1 MTNEKIY
8 QYVLKYSYVFDQIP
22 NILDLI
28 TVQINKLWEW
38 EYGGRF
44 RKFTNDDDSKF
55 AIMLFLHREGYSYD
69 QIINKIKNTT
79 AIILGSDNEAQIS
92 DTCDE
97 CDGGGRYDCS
107 GCDGSRTVYCDDC
120 DGTGEVDGETCSSC
134 QGGGELDCDECDGD
148 GYNQCNQC
156 DGEGVIENPDKTM
169 FTTITYLTF
178 NPVIANYFR
187 ENLNG
192 VVPEISNSIYNDLH
206 KLDESDF
213 EVELLNDY
221 KKVSNYVIEVTS
233 DPEELTEL
241 ISDANAE
248 IEKKYLWILTA

>member
-156 DGEGVIENPDKTM
+156 AGDGVVENPDKTM

-178 NPVIANYFR
+178 NPVVANYFR

>member
-187 ENLNG
+187 KNLNG

>member
-1 MTNEKIY
+1 MKNPWLGFKHSEQMVHQLDEASVKEYNLTSKRDY
-8 QYVLKYSYVFDQIP
+8 QYLLNLAPEPWIGNIDGNLLVLYS
-22 NILDLI
+22 
-28 TVQINKLWEW
+28 
-38 EYGGRF
+38 
-44 RKFTNDDDSKF
+44 
-55 AIMLFLHREGYSYD
+55 
-69 QIINKIKNTT
+69 
-79 AIILGSDNEAQIS
+79 
-92 DTCDE
+92 
-97 CDGGGRYDCS
+97 
-107 GCDGSRTVYCDDC
+107 
-120 DGTGEVDGETCSSC
+120 
-134 QGGGELDCDECDGD
+134 
-148 GYNQCNQC
+148 
-156 DGEGVIENPDKTM
+156 NPGAT
-169 FTTITYLTF
+169 
-178 NPVIANYFR
+178 R

>member
-156 DGEGVIENPDKTM
+156 ENR
-169 FTTITYLTF
+169 FF
-178 NPVIANYFR
+178 
-187 ENLNG
+187 
-192 VVPEISNSIYNDLH
+192 
-206 KLDESDF
+206 
-213 EVELLNDY
+213 LLR
-221 KKVSNYVIEVTS
+221 KI
-233 DPEELTEL
+233 
-241 ISDANAE
+241 
-248 IEKKYLWILTA
+248 

>member
-156 DGEGVIENPDKTM
+156 AGEGVVENPDKTM

>member
-156 DGEGVIENPDKTM
+156 DGEGVVENPDKTM

>member
-69 QIINKIKNTT
+69 QIINKVKNTT
-79 AIILGSDNEAQIS
+79 AIILGSDNGGEIS
-92 DTCDE
+92 DTCNE
-97 CDGGGRYDCS
+97 CAGSGSYDCS
-107 GCDGSRTVYCDDC
+107 MCDGSKAVECHDCDGKGKVDGEDCLLC
-120 DGTGEVDGETCSSC
+120 DGTGE
-134 QGGGELDCDECDGD
+134 LDCGECDGD
-148 GYNQCNQC
+148 GYTDCGEC
-156 DGEGVIENPDKTM
+156 DGDGVVENPDKTM

-178 NPVIANYFR
+178 NPVVANYFR

-192 VVPEISNSIYNDLH
+192 FIPKILNSIYNDLH
-206 KLDESDF
+206 KLDESEF
-213 EVELLNDY
+213 EVELQSKY
-221 KKVSNYVIEVTS
+221 KNESNYVIEVTS

-241 ISDANAE
+241 ISDATAE

>member
-1 MTNEKIY
+1 
-8 QYVLKYSYVFDQIP
+8 
-22 NILDLI
+22 
-28 TVQINKLWEW
+28 
-38 EYGGRF
+38 
-44 RKFTNDDDSKF
+44 
-55 AIMLFLHREGYSYD
+55 
-69 QIINKIKNTT
+69 
-79 AIILGSDNEAQIS
+79 
-92 DTCDE
+92 
-97 CDGGGRYDCS
+97 
-107 GCDGSRTVYCDDC
+107 
-120 DGTGEVDGETCSSC
+120 
-134 QGGGELDCDECDGD
+134 
-148 GYNQCNQC
+148 
-156 DGEGVIENPDKTM
+156 M

>member
-97 CDGGGRYDCS
+97 CGGDGRYDCS
-107 GCDGSRTVYCDDC
+107 MCDGSRAVECHDC
-120 DGTGEVDGETCSSC
+120 DGKGEVDGEDCLLCDGT
-134 QGGGELDCDECDGD
+134 GELDCDECDGD

-178 NPVIANYFR
+178 NPVVANYFR

>member
-79 AIILGSDNEAQIS
+79 AIILGSDNQAQIS

-97 CDGGGRYDCS
+97 CGGSGRYDCS
-107 GCDGSRTVYCDDC
+107 ECDGSRAVECHDCDGKGEVDGEDCLLC
-120 DGTGEVDGETCSSC
+120 DGTGE
-134 QGGGELDCDECDGD
+134 LDCGECDGD
-148 GYNQCNQC
+148 GYTECREC
-156 DGEGVIENPDKTM
+156 DGDGVVENPDKTM

-178 NPVIANYFR
+178 NPVVANYFR

-192 VVPEISNSIYNDLH
+192 FVPEISNSIYNDLH